1 MNDPRLDYSNEFPVE
16 LTAPDISSYKKTNT
30 GVDYI
35 LSLDSGMSGPHV
47 FISSI
52 VHGLSLIHI

>member
-1 MNDPRLDYSNEFPVE
+1 MNDPRLDYANEFPVE

-47 FISSI
+47 FIS
-52 VHGLSLIHI
+52 